1 MNKFSSLSLSFFSL
15 FSTKGIPAG
24 IFQDHFFGSDRP
36 KYLNYGAIGF
46 VIGHEITHGYDD
58 LGGRFDM
65 HGNLNNWWQN
75 ATKET
80 YTEKTKCIIE
90 QYSNYTDPTKG
101 IKLNGITTLGENIAD
116 NGGIK
121 IAYRAYKN
129 WVMENAQEQPLFS
142 LNYTPEQLFWI
153 NNAQTWCSL
162 YRKEALTSL
171 FKIGTLTP
179 GKWRVH
185 GYLQNNLDFSR
196 DFNCPAG
203 SPMNPLKKC
212 EVW

>member
-1 MNKFSSLSLSFFSL
+1 MPACEFKVFCRFS
-15 FSTKGIPAG
+15 GIPAG
-24 IFQDHFFGSDRP
+24 IFQDHFFSPDRP
-36 KYLNYGAIGF
+36 KYLNFAAIGF

-58 LGGRFDM
+58 LGGRFDL

-75 ATKET
+75 ATKAT
-80 YTEKTKCIIE
+80 YLQKTKCIIG
-90 QYSNYTDPTKG
+90 QYSNFTDPSTG
-101 IKLNGITTLGENIAD
+101 IRLNGVTTLGENIAD

-129 WVMENAQEQPLFS
+129 WVAANQREPGLFS
-142 LNYTPEQLFWI
+142 LSYSPEQLFWI

-162 YRKEALTSL
+162 YRSEALSSL

-185 GYLQNNLDFSR
+185 GYLQNSLDFAQ
-196 DFNCPAG
+196 DFNCPLGTA
-203 SPMNPLKKC
+203 MNPTSKC